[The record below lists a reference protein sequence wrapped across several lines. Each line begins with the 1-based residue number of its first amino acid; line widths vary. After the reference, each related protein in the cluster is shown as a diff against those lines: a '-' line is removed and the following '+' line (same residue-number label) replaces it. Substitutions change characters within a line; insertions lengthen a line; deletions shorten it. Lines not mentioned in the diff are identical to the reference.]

1 MPSVPNGFKRT
12 LVNGC
17 GALPRLLLMPQKPPV
32 EFSIAHVGIAIAPF
46 FFDG

>member
-12 LVNGC
+12 LGNGC
-17 GALPRLLLMPQKPPV
+17 GTLPRLLLMPQKPPV
-32 EFSIAHVGIAIAPF
+32 DFSIAHVGIAIAPS